1 MIIFIFLAL
10 VRFFCTKNLVK
21 FYLTENEDKA
31 GSERE
36 RETKGEREGGGRH
49 NVLKKAGIEKKTFTK
64 RNIFLPFFPKL
75 ILFRHPS
82 CSYYRAALLR

>member
-1 MIIFIFLAL
+1 MAL

-36 RETKGEREGGGRH
+36 IDKGRERGGRATQCT
-49 NVLKKAGIEKKTFTK
+49 KKGWHREKNFHQKK
-64 RNIFLPFFPKL
+64 HIFAIF
-75 ILFRHPS
+75 S
-82 CSYYRAALLR
+82 